1 VESPAQRTLPVSPT
15 EIPGTKYEFDG
26 AHEVRLRLPGLFIP
40 EQAESFRR
48 QLEQFSEVRVEAVD
62 YEAAEVTLRYAA
74 ASDMFR
80 NATPFQVVE
89 RLNGRI
95 RQLSRGI
102 FSVKPLGEVPH
113 AGLERIE
120 IPIVGLDCHACSLA
134 VHDILTQ
141 VEGVEHATA
150 SFHDCCGVA
159 WVNPAMV
166 SRESLVRALRQR
178 GVTIKE

>member
-1 VESPAQRTLPVSPT
+1 MESPAQRTSPVTPA
-15 EIPGTKYEFDG
+15 ELPGTKYEFDG
-26 AHEVRLRLPGLFIP
+26 AHEIRLRLLGLFIP

-80 NATPFQVVE
+80 NATPSQVVE
-89 RLNGRI
+89 RLNDRI

-150 SFHDCCGVA
+150 SFHDGCGVA
-159 WVNPAMV
+159 WVNPAIV

-178 GVTIKE
+178 SVTVKE